1 MQHHRVGWTSNSA
14 FEQSETHLREVLSSS
29 IAFSYSGK
37 ALLRLT
43 INLRSPLIK
52 DSPSTSSKASKISYP
67 LLQSLKILY
76 NTNFA
81 FCNIMQ

>member
-43 INLRSPLIK
+43 INLRSPLI
-52 DSPSTSSKASKISYP
+52 
-67 LLQSLKILY
+67 
-76 NTNFA
+76 
-81 FCNIMQ
+81 